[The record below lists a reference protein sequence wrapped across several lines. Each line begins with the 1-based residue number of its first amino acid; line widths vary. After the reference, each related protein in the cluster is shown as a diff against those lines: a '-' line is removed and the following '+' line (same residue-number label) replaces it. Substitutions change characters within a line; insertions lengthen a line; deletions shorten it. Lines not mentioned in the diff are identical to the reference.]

1 MSQCKHLPNPP
12 GKNSVTTKETVLGKI
27 EISPTAIATLAVETA
42 LSSYGVVGLASRS
55 KFDDWRRGLLHG
67 IHTQHGATVT
77 MEEGAIVV
85 DLYIIIEYGTRIK
98 SVAAS
103 VANTVR
109 YQVEKSLGIPVNEIN
124 IHVQGLRIS
133 NEEEK

>member
-1 MSQCKHLPNPP
+1 MVNLMK
-12 GKNSVTTKETVLGKI
+12 KEKAPLGDI
-27 EISPTAIATLAVETA
+27 QISKQAIATITYQAVQR
-42 LSSYGVVGLASRS
+42 SYGVVGLAP
-55 KFDDWRRGLLHG
+55 KNIADELAHAIVKDPTHG
-67 IHTQHGATVT
+67 IDV
-77 MEEGAIVV
+77 EYKDKVINIDV
-85 DLYIIIEYGTRIK
+85 YIIIEYGTRIK

-124 IHVQGLRIS
+124 VHVQGLRIS

>member
-1 MSQCKHLPNPP
+1 MVNLMK
-12 GKNSVTTKETVLGKI
+12 KEKALLGDI
-27 EISPTAIATLAVETA
+27 QISKQAIATITYQAVQR
-42 LSSYGVVGLASRS
+42 SYGVVGLAP
-55 KFDDWRRGLLHG
+55 KNIADELAHAIVKDPTHG
-67 IHTQHGATVT
+67 IDV
-77 MEEGAIVV
+77 EYKDKVINIDV
-85 DLYIIIEYGTRIK
+85 YIIIEYGTRIK

-124 IHVQGLRIS
+124 VHVQGLRIS

>member
-1 MSQCKHLPNPP
+1 MVNLMK
-12 GKNSVTTKETVLGKI
+12 KEKGPLGVI
-27 EISPTAIATLAVETA
+27 QISKQAIATIAFQAVQR
-42 LSSYGVVGLASRS
+42 SYGVVGLAS
-55 KFDDWRRGLLHG
+55 KNIADELAHAIVKDPTHG
-67 IHTQHGATVT
+67 IDVEYKDKVINIDT
-77 MEEGAIVV
+77 
-85 DLYIIIEYGTRIK
+85 YIIIEYGTRIK

-133 NEEEK
+133 NEEEQ